1 MAQGKFSRKNRES
14 SVDIHTILAE
24 REQSQKCHSSKSIP
38 PMATPK
44 TKPTQ
49 TVVTPIPKME
59 HPSKTVQKQH
69 RGPRL
74 SGVIF
79 YTIFF
84 LCIFLFYTAT
94 YLGLLEMRDWLT
106 RYEMAQPNTRSQEV
120 FEMLFSNPDWGDLYD
135 AANVQDTVYE
145 SKDTFVSYM
154 ESTVGES
161 ELTYSETSTGLSND
175 KKYIVRLGD
184 EKLATFTLVNHNQ
197 SDIQTEI
204 ADWQLGTIEFFIQR
218 EESYYIRKL
227 DGHTVYVNDVPL
239 DDSFTVRISTTN
251 AEGYLPEGVTG
262 VRVCTQHITG
272 LITLPNI
279 RIEDAGGNEME
290 VVFNESSRTFIE
302 RTAETTIGDA
312 ERDLALNAVK
322 TYALYMIKRAGEAD
336 IAKYFLHGSDAY
348 NAITDTELGFVQD
361 AAKREFVNESVTN
374 YCRYSDDLFSVRVS
388 VTLNQYRAS
397 GSVKDSTIEQSL
409 FFEKKSSGMWMCYA
423 MTAVDV
429 SKPVEKVLLTFMND
443 NVILDSNFHDSGI
456 NTLTCPAVSAPEGKS
471 FSGWMVEGT
480 DESGQPVMNVVF
492 QPDENGVVTI
502 PAGTTLEPMTLY
514 PYFEDTA

>member
-1 MAQGKFSRKNRES
+1 MAQGKFSRQNREAT
-14 SVDIHTILAE
+14 VDIHTILAE
-24 REQSQKCHSSKSIP
+24 REQAQKRRTNKSTP
-38 PMATPK
+38 SMATPK
-44 TKPTQ
+44 TKPMQ
-49 TVVTPIPKME
+49 TVVTTMPKTE
-59 HPSKTVQKQH
+59 QPAKTVQKQH
-69 RGPRL
+69 RGLRL

-79 YTIFF
+79 YMIFF
-84 LCIFLFYTAT
+84 LCIFLFYTTT
-94 YLGLLEMRDWLT
+94 YFGLLELRDWLT
-106 RYEMAQPNTRSQEV
+106 RYEMAQPTTRSQEV
-120 FEMLFSNPDWGDLYD
+120 FTMLFSNPNWDNLYD
-135 AANVQDTVYE
+135 VANVQDTAYE

-154 ESTVGES
+154 ESAVGES

-184 EKLATFTLVNHNQ
+184 EKIATFTLVNHNQ
-197 SDIQTEI
+197 SDAQTEI
-204 ADWQLGTIEFFIQR
+204 ADWQLGAIEFFIQR

-227 DGHTVYVNDVPL
+227 DGHTVYVNGVPL
-239 DDSFTVRISTTN
+239 DDSFIVRISTTN

-272 LITLPNI
+272 LVALPDV
-279 RIEDAGGNEME
+279 RIEDADGNEME
-290 VVFNESSRTFIE
+290 VVFDESSSTFIE
-302 RTAETTIGDA
+302 QTAATTIGDA
-312 ERDLALNAVK
+312 ERDLALDAVK

-336 IAKYFLHGSDAY
+336 IAKYFLRGSDAY

-361 AAKREFVNESVTN
+361 AANREFVNESVTN

-409 FFEKKSSGMWMCYA
+409 FFEKQTSGKWMCYA

-443 NVILDSNFHDSGI
+443 NVVLDSNFHDSGI
-456 NTLTCPAVSAPEGKS
+456 NVLICPIVSALAGKT

-492 QPDENGVVTI
+492 QPDETGVVTI

-514 PYFEDTA
+514 PYFEDDA

>member
-1 MAQGKFSRKNRES
+1 MAQGKFSRQNRES

-24 REQSQKCHSSKSIP
+24 REQAQKRRSSKSIP

-49 TVVTPIPKME
+49 TTITTMPKME
-59 HPSKTVQKQH
+59 QPAKTVQKQH

-84 LCIFLFYTAT
+84 LCIFLFYTTT
-94 YLGLLEMRDWLT
+94 YFGLLELRDWLA
-106 RYEMAQPNTRSQEV
+106 RYEMAQPTTRSQEV
-120 FEMLFSNPDWGDLYD
+120 FEMLFSNPDWDNLYD
-135 AANVQDTVYE
+135 VANVQDTAYE

-154 ESTVGES
+154 ESAVGES

-184 EKLATFTLVNHNQ
+184 EKIATFTLVNHNQ
-197 SDIQTEI
+197 SGAQTEI
-204 ADWQLGTIEFFIQR
+204 ADWQLGAIAFFIQR

-227 DGHTVYVNDVPL
+227 DGHTVYVNGVPL
-239 DDSFTVRISTTN
+239 DDSFNVRISTTN

-272 LITLPNI
+272 LVALPDV
-279 RIEDAGGNEME
+279 RIEDADGNEME
-290 VVFNESSRTFIE
+290 VVFDESSSTFIE
-302 RTAETTIGDA
+302 QTAATTIGDA
-312 ERDLALNAVK
+312 ERDLALDAVK

-336 IAKYFLHGSDAY
+336 IAKYFLRGSDAY

-361 AAKREFVNESVTN
+361 AANREFVNESVTN

-409 FFEKKSSGMWMCYA
+409 FFEKQPSGKWMCYA

-443 NVILDSNFHDSGI
+443 NVVLDSNFHDSGI
-456 NTLTCPAVSAPEGKS
+456 NVLTCPIVSAPEGKT

-492 QPDENGVVTI
+492 KPDENGVVTI

-514 PYFEDTA
+514 PYFEDAA